1 MGLIEL
7 DSLTGIVEDGIVS
20 QDRTTTIGLKSKE
33 VPDKNIVFSLPVKYE
48 FRAGDE
54 IYLRQVTL
62 EEKGEVSM
70 KVIRYKWMNISVKDS
85 NEKGEFRRVLTL
97 EGRDMNLINYA
108 RDNY

>member
-1 MGLIEL
+1 MSKLEL
-7 DSLTGIVEDGIVS
+7 DGLTGIVQREPII
-20 QDRTTTIGLKSKE
+20 QDRTTGVALVSEAFPEKHITLL
-33 VPDKNIVFSLPVKYE
+33 LPLRYE
-48 FRAGDE
+48 FRAGDK